1 MIEWRR
7 GGWSGSINRWV
18 RREVEEQLSENPA
31 ARRSRYGRLYRALR
45 MFFSIGT
52 FAHFVALYFVL
63 DIATVIGEFLLAHYS
78 PDWIPPWSASGP
90 APAPDVK
97 SMMLNVAGYLI
108 TAQVGVL
115 GVITLALALVTLIAQ
130 RESAST
136 DVKLYYHESLSFEI
150 VASSVALLA
159 VMCAQL
165 LWPVQ
170 FLLHR
175 LGLGT
180 SLQAFKLGLLG
191 AHSAWLLINLAGLA
205 HFIATTFNF
214 VQQSARE
221 ELRERYTA
229 NVVQPREMT
238 ARLRQQL
245 YGLARQELLRADE
258 ADKDER
264 SFAFGFDFGSPY
276 DTEIQSTFKRPMGL
290 YDVRMIWVRW
300 VLRRWTARCNR
311 AGASKASSARRR
323 LGNQDPVL
331 WFTPHID
338 HPLNGAVGW
347 CRRRG
352 GVPLTN
358 SERWLLRCAFQFRRT
373 DHEA

>member
-7 GGWSGSINRWV
+7 GGWSGSINGWV
-18 RREVEEQLSENPA
+18 RREVEEQLSENPV
-31 ARRSRYGRLYRALR
+31 ARRSRYGRLNRALR
-45 MFFSIGT
+45 TFFSIGT
-52 FAHFVALYFVL
+52 FENFVVLYLVL
-63 DIATVIGEFLLAHYS
+63 DIAIVIGELIVARYS
-78 PDWIPPWSASGP
+78 PDWIPAWTASGP
-90 APAPDVK
+90 APAPDIK
-97 SMMLNVAGYLI
+97 SIVLNVTGYLI

-115 GVITLALALVTLIAQ
+115 AIITLALALVTLIAQ

-136 DVKLYYHESLSFEI
+136 DVKLYYHESMSFEI

-180 SLQAFKLGLLG
+180 GVQAFKLGLLG
-191 AHSAWLLINLAGLA
+191 AHSAWLLINLAGVA

-245 YGLARQELLRADE
+245 HALATQELLDGDDAN
-258 ADKDER
+258 KDQR
-264 SFAFGFDFGSPY
+264 SFAFGFDAGSPY
-276 DTEIQSTFKRPMGL
+276 VTEIQSIFKRPMGL
-290 YDVRMIWVRW
+290 YDVRMIWCRW
-300 VLRRWTARCNR
+300 VLRRWSARCNR
-311 AGASKASSARRR
+311 AATSERSSAGHS
-323 LGNQDPVL
+323 LGHQGPVL

-338 HPLNGAVGW
+338 QPLNGTVGW

-358 SERWLLRCAFQFRRT
+358 LERWLLRRAFHFRRT